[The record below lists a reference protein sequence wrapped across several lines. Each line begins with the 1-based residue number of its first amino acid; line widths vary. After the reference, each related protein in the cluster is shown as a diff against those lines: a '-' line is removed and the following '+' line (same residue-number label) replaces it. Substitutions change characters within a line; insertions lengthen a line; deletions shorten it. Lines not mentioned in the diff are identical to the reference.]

1 MTLTISLAGCSCI
14 ETRDKVQ
21 VSFNRSFTETAIKII
36 IGSLSKDVFERRTST
51 GSEVFSFTVRLDANK
66 FVLVTFFSLT
76 KTIYLRVLTKPL
88 PNDAKSPLPVDVRR
102 AKTLLLN
109 LPNI

>member
-14 ETRDKVQ
+14 ETRDNVQ
-21 VSFNRSFTETAIKII
+21 VSFNRSFTETVIKII

-102 AKTLLLN
+102 AKTLLLK